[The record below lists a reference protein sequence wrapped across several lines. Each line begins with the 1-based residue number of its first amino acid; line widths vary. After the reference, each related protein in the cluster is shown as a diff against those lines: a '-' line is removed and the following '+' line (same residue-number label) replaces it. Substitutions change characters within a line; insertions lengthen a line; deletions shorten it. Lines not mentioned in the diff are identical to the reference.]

1 MNTMCLHF
9 LVLLL
14 FCSVS
19 STTSLFSFQNP
30 VVGLVA
36 CRPHQIQALTE
47 FKNEFDTL
55 HCDHSDPFNGVWCDN
70 STGEITMLR
79 LRACLSRTLKPNS
92 SLFTLHN
99 LRYLNLSQNNFISSS
114 LPYKFGNL
122 NRLEVLSLSSNGF
135 LGQVPSSFNNLK
147 LLSLLDLS
155 QNELIGTFPL
165 VPNLTNLTVLSL
177 SYNHFSGTINPN
189 SSLFML
195 HQLRYLDLSHNNFIS
210 SSQLPFEFGNLNRL
224 EYLCLAFNGFLGQV
238 PSSLNNL
245 NLLTGLDLSRN
256 EFNGS
261 FPLVRNLTKLVA
273 LDLSYNRFSGTLSP
287 NTSLFELH
295 HLSYLNLDFNMFSS
309 SLPSEIGNLKK
320 LELLSLSSNNFFGQV
335 PPTISNLTSLTQLYL
350 SQNKLTGNFPLVQNL
365 TNLSFLILSDNHFSG
380 TIPSPLLTFP
390 FLSFLEVRGN
400 DLTGSIAF
408 PNSSSS
414 SRLESLLL
422 GNNNRFQGKIIE
434 PISKL
439 TNLNQLDLS
448 YLNIS
453 YPIDLTLFSSFKYL
467 SYLAL
472 SGNTISLSSLGSN
485 LNMIPPNLEILYLSS
500 CGIQEFP
507 NILKI
512 LKNLEFIDLST
523 NRIKGKVP
531 QWLWNLP
538 RLHTVALSNN
548 FLNGFA
554 GPADVSVN
562 SSVKILDLQQNLFEG
577 TIPILPLSVNIFTAQ
592 GNRFTG
598 SIPLS
603 ICDYK
608 SITHLLLPYNNLTGR
623 IPQCLSNVTFVNL
636 RKNNLE
642 GSIPDVYLGGTSLQ
656 TLDVGY
662 NRLTGKLPRSL
673 VNCSSLQFLNVEKN
687 GIEDTFPFW
696 LKALPN
702 LEVLI
707 IRSNRFYGPISP
719 PDQGPLGFPELRI
732 LEISDNKFTGSLP
745 PNYFLNWKA
754 SSPRMN
760 EDEALYMEFH
770 KSNYRRKEDGEIYT
784 FFIFID
790 VIDLR
795 YKGLTMEQSR
805 VLTSY
810 ATIDFSGNRLEGQ
823 IPESIGVLKA
833 LIALNLSNNAFTGHI
848 PLSFSNLGKLE
859 SLDLSRNQLSGTI
872 PNGIASLSFLE
883 YIDVSHNQLKGEIP
897 QGTQITGQPRSSFE
911 GNAGLCGF
919 PLEKSCFGTDAPPAQ
934 QPKDEDEKNEE
945 VLSWKAIAIGYGL
958 GVLLGLTIAQVIA
971 SYKPECLI
979 NIMCQRKRR
988 HR

>member
-1 MNTMCLHF
+1 M
-9 LVLLL
+9 
-14 FCSVS
+14 S
-19 STTSLFSFQNP
+19 SRTSLIPSIVTTVTP
-30 VVGLVA
+30 LMESGA
-36 CRPHQIQALTE
+36 II
-47 FKNEFDTL
+47 
-55 HCDHSDPFNGVWCDN
+55 N
-70 STGEITMLR
+70 STGVVTMLR
-79 LRACLSRTLKPNS
+79 LRACLSGTLKPNS
-92 SLFTLHN
+92 SLFTLHH
-99 LRYLNLSQNNFISSS
+99 LRYLNLN
-114 LPYKFGNL
+114 
-122 NRLEVLSLSSNGF
+122 
-135 LGQVPSSFNNLK
+135 
-147 LLSLLDLS
+147 LS

-165 VPNLTNLTVLSL
+165 VPNLTNLTVLRL

-189 SSLFML
+189 GSLFRL

-210 SSQLPFEFGNLNRL
+210 SSLPSEFGNLNRL
-224 EYLCLAFNGFLGQV
+224 EYLCIAFNGFLGQV
-238 PSSLNNL
+238 PSSFNNL
-245 NLLTGLDLSRN
+245 NLLTGLDLSQN

-261 FPLVRNLTKLVA
+261 FPLVGNLTKLVA

-295 HLSYLNLDFNMFSS
+295 HLSYVNLDFNMFSS
-309 SLPSEIGNLKK
+309 SLPSEIGNLNR

-335 PPTISNLTSLTQLYL
+335 PPTISNLTSLTHLYL

-380 TIPSPLLTFP
+380 TIPSSLLTLP

-414 SRLESLLL
+414 SGLESLLL

-453 YPIDLTLFSSFKYL
+453 YPIDLTLLSSFKYL

-472 SGNTISLSSLGSN
+472 SGNSISLSSLGSN
-485 LNMIPPNLEILYLSS
+485 SNMIPPNLEILYLSS
-500 CGIQEFP
+500 CRISEFP

-531 QWLWNLP
+531 QWLWSLP

-554 GPADVSVN
+554 GPAEVSVN
-562 SSVKILDLQQNLFEG
+562 SSVKILAMQQNRFEG
-577 TIPILPLSVNIFTAQ
+577 TIPILPLSINIFSAQ

-623 IPQCLSNVTFVNL
+623 IPQCLSNVTF
-636 RKNNLE
+636 
-642 GSIPDVYLGGTSLQ
+642 LQ
-656 TLDVGY
+656 MLDVAY

-673 VNCSSLQFLNVEKN
+673 VNCSSLQFLNIENN

-707 IRSNRFYGPISP
+707 LRSNKFHSPISP
-719 PDQGPLGFPELRI
+719 PDEGPIGFPELRI
-732 LEISDNKFTGSLP
+732 LEISDNKFAIQRSNHGA
-745 PNYFLNWKA
+745 NK
-754 SSPRMN
+754 SP
-760 EDEALYMEFH
+760 
-770 KSNYRRKEDGEIYT
+770 
-784 FFIFID
+784 
-790 VIDLR
+790 
-795 YKGLTMEQSR
+795 
-805 VLTSY
+805 Y
-810 ATIDFSGNRLEGQ
+810 ATIDFSGNKLEGQ

-848 PLSFSNLGKLE
+848 PLSLSNLGKLE

-897 QGTQITGQPRSSFE
+897 KGTQITGQPRSSFD

-919 PLEKSCFGTDAPPAQ
+919 PLDKSCFGTNVPPAQ
-934 QPKDEDEKNEE
+934 QPKDEDEEKEDK
-945 VLSWKAIAIGYGL
+945 VLSWKAVVIGYGF
-958 GVLLGLTIAQVIA
+958 GVLLGLTIAQLIA
-971 SYKPECLI
+971 SYKPEWLI
-979 NIMCQRKRR
+979 KIMCQRKRR
-988 HR
+988 NR

>member
-1 MNTMCLHF
+1 
-9 LVLLL
+9 
-14 FCSVS
+14 
-19 STTSLFSFQNP
+19 
-30 VVGLVA
+30 
-36 CRPHQIQALTE
+36 
-47 FKNEFDTL
+47 
-55 HCDHSDPFNGVWCDN
+55 
-70 STGEITMLR
+70 MLR
-79 LRACLSRTLKPNS
+79 LRACLSGTLKPNS

-210 SSQLPFEFGNLNRL
+210 SSQLPFEFGNLN
-224 EYLCLAFNGFLGQV
+224 
-238 PSSLNNL
+238 
-245 NLLTGLDLSRN
+245 
-256 EFNGS
+256 
-261 FPLVRNLTKLVA
+261 
-273 LDLSYNRFSGTLSP
+273 
-287 NTSLFELH
+287 
-295 HLSYLNLDFNMFSS
+295 SYLNLDFNMFSS

-335 PPTISNLTSLTQLYL
+335 PPTISNLTSLTHLYL

-453 YPIDLTLFSSFKYL
+453 YTIDLTLFSFKYL

-577 TIPILPLSVNIFTAQ
+577 TIPILPLSINIFTAQ

-934 QPKDEDEKNEE
+934 QPKDEDEENEE

-988 HR
+988 H